1 MADYFE
7 IDFLEVHT
15 TKSGDAIGI
24 RYELG
29 GLTYIH
35 VVDGGYQETGP
46 DLAQHIREYYG
57 DPPFIDHVVVSH
69 PDGDHA
75 SGLQT
80 ILEEFDVG
88 RLWMLRPWDYAE
100 EIIDQFSRY
109 TSVENLKKELRD
121 NYPYIAKLEEIA
133 EERDIP
139 ISDPFQGA
147 MIGAFT
153 VLAPNRARYLQLIV
167 DSEKTPQAAADAD
180 RGFLDAIG
188 GLLAEAAKKAVNYV
202 RAAWGEEAFS
212 TEETS
217 AENEMSVVQYA
228 YLCNKK
234 IVLTADAGRGAL
246 AEAADFAPA
255 AGLLL
260 PGIDR
265 FQVPHHG
272 SRRNVSTELL
282 DRWLG
287 ERLEKPTEGST
298 RFTAIISAGR
308 EDPDHPRK
316 SVIRAMIHRGAKL
329 VSTDDGKGTKRTS
342 KNAPDRE
349 GWSAATPLGYPDDQE
364 EA

>member
-1 MADYFE
+1 
-7 IDFLEVHT
+7 
-15 TKSGDAIGI
+15 
-24 RYELG
+24 
-29 GLTYIH
+29 
-35 VVDGGYQETGP
+35 
-46 DLAQHIREYYG
+46 
-57 DPPFIDHVVVSH
+57 
-69 PDGDHA
+69 
-75 SGLQT
+75 
-80 ILEEFDVG
+80 
-88 RLWMLRPWDYAE
+88 
-100 EIIDQFSRY
+100 
-109 TSVENLKKELRD
+109 
-121 NYPYIAKLEEIA
+121 
-133 EERDIP
+133 
-139 ISDPFQGA
+139 
-147 MIGAFT
+147 
-153 VLAPNRARYLQLIV
+153 V
-167 DSEKTPQAAADAD
+167 DSKKTPQAVAHAD
-180 RGFLDAIG
+180 RGILDAIG
-188 GLLAEAAKKAVNYV
+188 GILTEVAKKAVKYI
-202 RAAWGEEAFS
+202 RAAWGEEVFS
-212 TEETS
+212 AEETS

-246 AEAADFAPA
+246 TEAADFAPA

-287 ERLEKPTEGST
+287 ERLENEPNEGSA

-316 SVIRAMIHRGAKL
+316 AVIRAMIHRGAKL

-342 KNAPDRE
+342 KNAPDRK